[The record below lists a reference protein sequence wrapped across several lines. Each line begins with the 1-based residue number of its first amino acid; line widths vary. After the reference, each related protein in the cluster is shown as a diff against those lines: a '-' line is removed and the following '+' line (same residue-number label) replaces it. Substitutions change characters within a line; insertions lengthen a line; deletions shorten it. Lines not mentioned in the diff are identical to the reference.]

1 VSNEQLLHLP
11 GSRVIEL
18 DIEGMTC
25 ASCVSRV
32 ERKLGKLDGVEASVN
47 LPLESAHVTAPAG
60 ITDEQITATVAAAG
74 YKATVR
80 PPRYP
85 SQGAGRETDAL
96 GVLART
102 SLGRTLPRTDSAPVE
117 QEAALVIE
125 PVENPGPVLNSPAIG
140 SGELLTSGD
149 AGGMRQHAS
158 KLGPQRP
165 GSLAELA
172 KLGGRWG
179 GTSEHA
185 EHVAGGAAPA
195 DHMAHGGAA
204 AQLRARVIVAAILTV
219 PVFLISMLPA
229 LQFPNWGWVVGA
241 LALPVVSWAA
251 WPFHRAAAVNARHF
265 ASTMDTLVSIG
276 VIAAYAFSAWQL
288 VTDPGM
294 TNHPPG
300 MEEMAG
306 SGGLYFEVASVVTSF
321 LLLGRYLES
330 NAKQKAGN
338 ALRALLDLG
347 AKDATVLADGTEYK
361 IAADQLAVGDV
372 MVVRPGEK
380 IATDGVVVDGTSA
393 VDASLVTGESVPVEV
408 GPDSPVTGATIN
420 TSGRL
425 LVRATRVGSETTLAQ
440 MGRLVS
446 QAQTGKAP
454 IARLAD
460 RISSVFVPSVLVIAI
475 VTFAV
480 WLLLA
485 GPAVTGAELR
495 GAFTAAVAV
504 LVIACP
510 CALGLATPVG
520 LLTGTGRG
528 AQLGILIKGPQVLE
542 DTRTVDIIL
551 LDKTG
556 TVTTGHLAV
565 DATQA
570 FGAFGA
576 AEVLCLAGAA
586 EAASEHPIAHAIAAA
601 ALSAETR
608 TGGVGRLP
616 AVEHFRSAPGGGVQ
630 GTVDGRRITAGRTGW
645 LRQNGVSVSSGQL
658 EVLQAAERSGATAIW
673 VAIDGEAAGIVSLR
687 DTVKPGSAAAI
698 SRLRQLGLRPILLTG
713 DNAAVAAQVAAAV
726 GIDPGDVLAG
736 VLPEGKVAAVRNL
749 QSAGGTVAMAGDGVN
764 DAAALAQA
772 DLGIAMGSG
781 TDVAIE
787 AADLTVMGNDL
798 AQVAQAI
805 ELSRRTL
812 AIIKT
817 NLFWAFFY
825 NAVGIPVAALGL
837 LNPMIAGAAMAASS
851 VLVVANS
858 LRLRN
863 FGR

>member
-1 VSNEQLLHLP
+1 MSNEQLLDQP

-32 ERKLGKLDGVEASVN
+32 ERKLGKLDGVQASVN
-47 LPLESAHVTAPAG
+47 LPLESAHVTVPVD

-74 YKATVR
+74 YKATIR
-80 PPRYP
+80 TPRHP
-85 SQGAGRETDAL
+85 SL
-96 GVLART
+96 
-102 SLGRTLPRTDSAPVE
+102 PVE
-117 QEAALVIE
+117 
-125 PVENPGPVLNSPAIG
+125 PGAVK
-140 SGELLTSGD
+140 TSGGIPGEGD
-149 AGGMRQHAS
+149 HTATNPAT
-158 KLGPQRP
+158 KLRP
-165 GSLAELA
+165 RL
-172 KLGGRWG
+172 
-179 GTSEHA
+179 
-185 EHVAGGAAPA
+185 
-195 DHMAHGGAA
+195 
-204 AQLRARVIVAAILTV
+204 IVAAALTV
-219 PVFLISMLPA
+219 PVVLISMLPA
-229 LQFPNWGWVVGA
+229 FQFANWAWVAGA

-276 VIAAYAFSAWQL
+276 VTAAYAFSAWQL
-288 VTDPGM
+288 LEDPRMSDHPQGM
-294 TNHPPG
+294 DSMEG
-300 MEEMAG
+300 MG
-306 SGGLYFEVASVVTSF
+306 SGGLYFEVAAVVTTF
-321 LLLGRYLES
+321 LLLGRYLEA
-330 NAKQKAGN
+330 NAKQKAGD

-347 AKDATVLADGTEYK
+347 AKDATVLRDGNEYMVP
-361 IAADQLAVGDV
+361 AGQLTVGDV
-372 MVVRPGEK
+372 IVVRPGEK
-380 IATDGVVVDGTSA
+380 IATDGVVVEGSSA

-460 RISSVFVPSVLVIAI
+460 RISAVFVPVVLIIAAL
-475 VTFAV
+475 TFGA
-480 WLLLA
+480 WLLAA
-485 GPAVTGAELR
+485 GPAISDAELR
-495 GAFTAAVAV
+495 TAFTAAVAV

-542 DTRTVDIIL
+542 DTRMVDTIL

-565 DATQA
+565 DGTEA
-570 FGAFGA
+570 FGSFG
-576 AEVLCLAGAA
+576 ESEILRLAGAV
-586 EAASEHPIAHAIAAA
+586 EAASEHPIARAIAAA
-601 ALSAETR
+601 ALSAES
-608 TGGVGRLP
+608 GPHDAGRLP
-616 AVEHFRSAPGGGVQ
+616 AVAGFRSAPGGGVQ
-630 GTVDGRRITAGRTGW
+630 GTVEGRLVTAGRTGW
-645 LRQNGVSVSSGQL
+645 LQMNGIALAPGL
-658 EVLQAAERSGATAIW
+658 LDGLRRAEESGATAIW
-673 VAIDGEAAGIVSLR
+673 LAVDGEPAGIVSLR
-687 DTVKPGSAAAI
+687 DTLKPGSAAAI
-698 SRLRQLGLRPILLTG
+698 ARFRELGLRPILLTG
-713 DNAAVAAQVAAAV
+713 DNAAVAAQVADAV
-726 GIDPGDVLAG
+726 GISPGDVFAG
-736 VLPEGKVAAVRNL
+736 VLPEGKVDAVRKL
-749 QSAGGTVAMAGDGVN
+749 QAAGATVAMAGDGVN

-787 AADLTVMGNDL
+787 AADLTVMGNEL
-798 AQVAQAI
+798 GQVAQAI

-812 AIIKT
+812 ATIKT

-858 LRLRN
+858 LRLRS
-863 FGR
+863 FGK

>member
-1 VSNEQLLHLP
+1 VSNEQLLNQP

-47 LPLESAHVTAPAG
+47 LPLESAHVTVPAG
-60 ITDEQITATVAAAG
+60 ITDEQITSTVAAAG
-74 YKATVR
+74 YKASVR
-80 PPRYP
+80 RGT
-85 SQGAGRETDAL
+85 SASRESDTL
-96 GVLART
+96 GVLARP
-102 SLGRTLPRTDSAPVE
+102 SLRRTLPRTASAPAE
-117 QEAALVIE
+117 DAAAPIIE
-125 PVENPGPVLNSPAIG
+125 L
-140 SGELLTSGD
+140 
-149 AGGMRQHAS
+149 AGG
-158 KLGPQRP
+158 
-165 GSLAELA
+165 
-172 KLGGRWG
+172 
-179 GTSEHA
+179 TTEHA
-185 EHVAGGAAPA
+185 EHVTGGAAEA
-195 DHMAHGGAA
+195 
-204 AQLRARVIVAAILTV
+204 LRPRLIVAALLTV
-219 PVFLISMLPA
+219 PVFVISMFPA
-229 LQFPNWGWVVGA
+229 FQFANWGWAVGV

-251 WPFHRAAAVNARHF
+251 WPFHRAAAINARHF

-276 VIAAYAFSAWQL
+276 VIAAYVFSAWQL
-288 VTDPGM
+288 FMDPRMTEHVGM
-294 TNHPPG
+294 A
-300 MEEMAG
+300 EMG
-306 SGGLYFEVASVVTSF
+306 SGGLYFEVASVVTTF
-321 LLLGRYLES
+321 LLLGRYLEA
-330 NAKQKAGN
+330 NAKRKAGD

-347 AKDATVLADGTEYK
+347 AKDATVLEGGTEYRLP
-361 IAADQLAVGDV
+361 ADQLMVGDV
-372 MVVRPGEK
+372 IVVRPGEK
-380 IATDGVVVDGTSA
+380 IATDGEVIEGVSA

-408 GPDSPVTGATIN
+408 APGSLVTGATIN

-460 RISSVFVPSVLVIAI
+460 RISSVFVPVVLVIAA
-475 VTFAV
+475 VTFV
-480 WLLLA
+480 LWLIAA
-485 GPAVTGAELR
+485 GPQITDTELR
-495 GAFTAAVAV
+495 AAFTAAVAV

-528 AQLGILIKGPQVLE
+528 APLGILIKGPQVLE
-542 DTRTVDIIL
+542 DTRTVDTIL

-556 TVTTGHLAV
+556 TVTTGQLAV
-565 DATQA
+565 DSVQS
-570 FGAFGA
+570 FGDHSE
-576 AEVLCLAGAA
+576 AEVLLLAGAV

-601 ALSAETR
+601 ARSAVGAKRPAEATALLQ
-608 TGGVGRLP
+608 GNDDDDGRLP
-616 AVEHFRSAPGGGVQ
+616 AVEHFASAPGGGVL
-630 GTVDGRRITAGRTGW
+630 GTVEGRTVVAGRTGW
-645 LRQNGVSVSSGQL
+645 LQENGMRVSSEQRDAL
-658 EVLQAAERSGATAIW
+658 RAAEESGATAIW
-673 VAIDGEAAGIVSLR
+673 VAADGEVAGIIALR
-687 DTVKPGSAAAI
+687 DTIKPGSAVAI
-698 SRLRQLGLRPILLTG
+698 ERLRNLGLRPVLLTG

-726 GIDPGDVLAG
+726 GINPDDVYAG
-736 VLPEGKVAAVRNL
+736 VTPEGKVDAVRQL
-749 QSAGGTVAMAGDGVN
+749 QAAGATVAMAGDGVN

-798 AQVAQAI
+798 GQVAQAI

-812 AIIKT
+812 STIKT

-858 LRLRN
+858 LRLRR
-863 FGR
+863 FGAGDRQAK

>member
-1 VSNEQLLHLP
+1 MSNEQLLHQP

-25 ASCVSRV
+25 ASCVGRV
-32 ERKLGKLDGVEASVN
+32 ERKLGKLQGVEASVN
-47 LPLESAHVTAPAG
+47 LPLESAQVTVPAG
-60 ITDEQITATVAAAG
+60 ITDEQITATVEAAG
-74 YKATVR
+74 YKARVR

-85 SQGAGRETDAL
+85 GQGGDAETST
-96 GVLART
+96 G
-102 SLGRTLPRTDSAPVE
+102 SAT
-117 QEAALVIE
+117 
-125 PVENPGPVLNSPAIG
+125 G
-140 SGELLTSGD
+140 SGELPTSGD

-158 KLGPQRP
+158 ER
-165 GSLAELA
+165 
-172 KLGGRWG
+172 

-185 EHVAGGAAPA
+185 EHVP
-195 DHMAHGGAA
+195 GGAA
-204 AQLRARVIVAAILTV
+204 AKLRPRLIVAAILTV
-219 PVFLISMLPA
+219 PVFAISMLPSF
-229 LQFPNWGWVVGA
+229 QFPDWGWVAGV
-241 LALPVVSWAA
+241 LALPVVTWAA
-251 WPFHRAAAVNARHF
+251 WPFHRAAAINARHF

-276 VIAAYAFSAWQL
+276 VIAAYLFSAWQL
-288 VTDPGM
+288 FADPRM
-294 TNHPPG
+294 TQHPG
-300 MEEMAG
+300 MEMG
-306 SGGLYFEVASVVTSF
+306 SGGLYFEVAAVVTTF
-321 LLLGRYLES
+321 LLLGRYLEA
-330 NAKQKAGN
+330 NAKQKAGD
-338 ALRALLDLG
+338 ALKALLGLG
-347 AKDATVLADGTEYK
+347 AKAATVLSGGTEVR
-361 IAADQLAVGDV
+361 IPADQLAIGDI

-380 IATDGVVVDGTSA
+380 IATDGVVIDGASA

-408 GPDSPVTGATIN
+408 GPDSFVIGATIN

-440 MGRLVS
+440 MARLVS

-460 RISSVFVPSVLVIAI
+460 RISAVFVPIVLAIAV
-475 VTFAV
+475 VTFALWIIV
-480 WLLLA
+480 S
-485 GPAVTGAELR
+485 GPVIDPVEIRA
-495 GAFTAAVAV
+495 AFTAAVAV

-542 DTRTVDIIL
+542 DTRTVDTIL

-556 TVTTGHLAV
+556 TVTTGRLAV
-565 DATQA
+565 DSTRA
-570 FGAFGA
+570 FGTHAGA
-576 AEVLCLAGAA
+576 DVLRLAGAV
-586 EAASEHPIAHAIAAA
+586 EAGSEHPIAHAIAAA
-601 ALSAETR
+601 ALASER
-608 TGGVGRLP
+608 RNDDGGRLP
-616 AVEHFRSAPGGGVQ
+616 AVEQFRSAPGGGVS
-630 GTVDGRRITAGRTGW
+630 GHVAGRYVLAGRTGW
-645 LRQNGVSVSSGQL
+645 LRENGINVTPEQ
-658 EVLQAAERSGATAIW
+658 EQALQSAEESGATAIW
-673 VAIDGEAAGIVSLR
+673 VAVDGAPAGIVSLR
-687 DTVKPGSAAAI
+687 DTLKPGSAAAI
-698 SRLRQLGLRPILLTG
+698 SRLKQLGLRPILLTG

-726 GIDPGDVLAG
+726 GIAPEDVFAG
-736 VLPEGKVAAVRNL
+736 VLPEGKVEAVRKL
-749 QSAGGTVAMAGDGVN
+749 QAGGATVAMAGDGVN

-798 AQVAQAI
+798 GQVAQAI

-812 AIIKT
+812 ATIKT

-858 LRLRN
+858 LRLRS
-863 FGR
+863 FGKPAPASRAA